1 MFWIPRI
8 NVQDIFGEVIISEL
22 TGKRMARRLCELP
35 KIKKISTELQNC
47 HNAEVL
53 EADENVSGTENP
65 TRGKDIEEM
74 EKEDKQEWLHK
85 DGQRVQSEEVLGEKN
100 WQERA
105 IKELGRKVTQ
115 ENKEQTRKKLEQNK
129 TIGKEIVEQKKGQSG
144 RLCFQVFAK
153 VDCMNSNSHQTQV
166 TNCGNNLTPR
176 SDCRATGPVPQK
188 QQVPDRYYCHQ
199 CPEFFSGKGIE

>member
-74 EKEDKQEWLHK
+74 EKEDKQE
-85 DGQRVQSEEVLGEKN
+85 
-100 WQERA
+100 
-105 IKELGRKVTQ
+105 
-115 ENKEQTRKKLEQNK
+115 
-129 TIGKEIVEQKKGQSG
+129 
-144 RLCFQVFAK
+144 
-153 VDCMNSNSHQTQV
+153 
-166 TNCGNNLTPR
+166 
-176 SDCRATGPVPQK
+176 
-188 QQVPDRYYCHQ
+188 
-199 CPEFFSGKGIE
+199 